1 MREVERKLKL
11 QNEEI
16 KMKVL
21 ERDNVVRE
29 LESALEHLKF
39 QCDRRLILQQKEH
52 EQKMQLLLHHF
63 KGNCPFSPAV

>member
-21 ERDNVVRE
+21 ERDNMVRE

-39 QCDRRLILQQKEH
+39 QCDYMDADLTMFGLSVLFCE
-52 EQKMQLLLHHF
+52 
-63 KGNCPFSPAV
+63 